1 MPTYLTVAE
10 AQQKLPHLTD
20 ELDQG
25 PAIITQDGKPVMIAL
40 SLEQFSSL
48 LETLEILSD
57 QEFLAQLQIGI
68 QQAEAGETIDLEMLK
83 AELGLY

>member
-1 MPTYLTVAE
+1 MPKYLTVAE
-10 AQQKLPHLTD
+10 AQQRLPALPH
-20 ELDQG
+20 ELEQG

-57 QEFLAQLQIGI
+57 QEFMTQLQTGI
-68 QQAEAGETIDLEMLK
+68 EQVEAGEIFNLETLR
-83 AELGLY
+83 AELGL